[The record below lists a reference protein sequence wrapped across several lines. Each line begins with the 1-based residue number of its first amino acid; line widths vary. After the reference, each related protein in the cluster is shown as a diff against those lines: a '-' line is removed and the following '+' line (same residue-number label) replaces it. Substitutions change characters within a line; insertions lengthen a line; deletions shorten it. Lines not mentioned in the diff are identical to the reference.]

1 MVHSGQPVAHVRSS
15 DLLTPTMPHTP
26 GQLQRLPHPTDRRV
40 VTVHH
45 LGEVPPFERDRRMEN
60 SFLRKVPL
68 FEGLEEEELEAIAS
82 VTVTRSF
89 SKDQVIILAEEEGDA
104 LFIIHTGQVKVSI
117 VSEDGREV
125 ILSLLGEGAVF
136 GELALL
142 DEKPRSANV
151 VVMADAKLYM
161 LHRSDFLQL
170 LYRVPKIAI
179 ALLAE
184 LATRLRKT
192 DRKIEGL
199 ALLDVTSRISETL
212 LQLANEQGEEK
223 TEGLH
228 IPNLPTQQQ
237 LANMSG
243 TTRETVSRVLKRLE
257 TQGYIVCKGRTIT
270 ILREENRQQ

>member
-1 MVHSGQPVAHVRSS
+1 M
-15 DLLTPTMPHTP
+15 DT
-26 GQLQRLPHPTDRRV
+26 
-40 VTVHH
+40 
-45 LGEVPPFERDRRMEN
+45 
-60 SFLRKVPL
+60 SFLRQVPL
-68 FEGLEEEELEAIAS
+68 FEGLKEEDLEAIAS

-104 LFIIHTGQVKVSI
+104 LFIIRTGQVKVSI

-151 VVMADAKLYM
+151 VAMEDAQLYM
-161 LHRSDFLQL
+161 VHRGDFLQL

-179 ALLAE
+179 SLLSE
-184 LATRLRKT
+184 LASRLRKT

-212 LQLANEQGEEK
+212 LQLAEEQGEK
-223 TEGLH
+223 TEEGMH
-228 IPNLPTQQQ
+228 IANRPTHQQ

-257 TQGYIVCKGRTIT
+257 SQGYIVCKGRTVT
-270 ILREENRQQ
+270 ILREEIRQVRLGKSD

>member
-1 MVHSGQPVAHVRSS
+1 M
-15 DLLTPTMPHTP
+15 DK
-26 GQLQRLPHPTDRRV
+26 
-40 VTVHH
+40 
-45 LGEVPPFERDRRMEN
+45 

-68 FEGLEEEELEAIAS
+68 FEGLKEEELEAIAS
-82 VTVTRSF
+82 VTITRSF

-104 LFIIHTGQVKVSI
+104 LFLINTGQVKVSI

-151 VVMADAKLYM
+151 VAMSDAELYM
-161 LHRSDFLQL
+161 LHRSDFLKL

-179 ALLAE
+179 TLLAE

-212 LQLANEQGEEK
+212 LQLADEQGEEHS
-223 TEGLH
+223 EGLH
-228 IPNLPTQQQ
+228 IPNRPTHQQ

-257 TQGYIVCKGRTIT
+257 AQGYIVCKGRTIT
-270 ILREENRQQ
+270 ILSEANRKAK

>member
-1 MVHSGQPVAHVRSS
+1 
-15 DLLTPTMPHTP
+15 
-26 GQLQRLPHPTDRRV
+26 
-40 VTVHH
+40 
-45 LGEVPPFERDRRMEN
+45 MEK

-68 FEGLEEEELEAIAS
+68 FEGLKEEELEAIAS

-151 VVMADAKLYM
+151 VAMADAKLYM

-212 LQLANEQGEEK
+212 LQLANEQGEKK

-237 LANMSG
+237 LASMSG

-270 ILREENRQQ
+270 ILREENRQLQ